1 MDPSDRSVPGR
12 VDDPALRD
20 ATEITARVEAD
31 EAAAAIAR
39 EEYRGHG
46 LPELVVDGAPA
57 LQPNERIHAVRRN
70 ALVERSTTTDT
81 PTTPTAGS
89 LWLTSERIMHDAPSE
104 IAVELDDIDEMAISM
119 GRLLLIR
126 LHDGSNWAI
135 EAEQPRLLR
144 VQIAAVLENRRRA

>member
-1 MDPSDRSVPGR
+1 VDPSDRSVPGQ

-20 ATEITARVEAD
+20 AAEITARVEAD

-39 EEYRGHG
+39 EEYRGDG
-46 LPELVVDGAPA
+46 LTELVVDGAPA

-81 PTTPTAGS
+81 PTAPTAGS

-144 VQIAAVLENRRRA
+144 VQIAAVLQNRRRA

>member
-1 MDPSDRSVPGR
+1 
-12 VDDPALRD
+12 
-20 ATEITARVEAD
+20 
-31 EAAAAIAR
+31 
-39 EEYRGHG
+39 
-46 LPELVVDGAPA
+46 
-57 LQPNERIHAVRRN
+57 
-70 ALVERSTTTDT
+70 
-81 PTTPTAGS
+81 
-89 LWLTSERIMHDAPSE
+89 MHDAPSE

>member
-1 MDPSDRSVPGR
+1 VDPSDRSVPGQ

-20 ATEITARVEAD
+20 AAEITARVEAD

-81 PTTPTAGS
+81 PTAPTAGS

-135 EAEQPRLLR
+135 EAAQPRLLR
-144 VQIAAVLENRRRA
+144 VQFAAGLENRRRA